1 MKSIQQCR
9 LIVICAD
16 ACIPDD
22 KLIKQ
27 TVFIEEL
34 GWVPVTHL
42 RTQKYVVVDI
52 DCAENFF
59 AAFSTLRRSLRILP
73 FYEVGEF
80 TLRSIMSQWQK
91 QINMQLFL
99 IVSACWCRFDAPA
112 WHTHVTP
119 TSHGREV
126 RTPLLRDLACKSCYM
141 KSIMWSAHQ
150 WVVTEN
156 ENSPHRTSVDPII
169 PHGNLANRATT
180 DISYFRWL
188 NERNATDILYFRWLK
203 LAN

>member
-9 LIVICAD
+9 LNVICAD

-59 AAFSTLRRSLRILP
+59 AAFSTLRRSLRIMP

-80 TLRSIMSQWQK
+80 TLRSIMSHDK
-91 QINMQLFL
+91 N
-99 IVSACWCRFDAPA
+99 
-112 WHTHVTP
+112 
-119 TSHGREV
+119 
-126 RTPLLRDLACKSCYM
+126 K
-141 KSIMWSAHQ
+141 
-150 WVVTEN
+150 
-156 ENSPHRTSVDPII
+156 
-169 PHGNLANRATT
+169 
-180 DISYFRWL
+180 
-188 NERNATDILYFRWLK
+188 
-203 LAN
+203 